1 MSQKVLF
8 GIFIVFILLCG
19 IGICQSE
26 KTIDHMTVAGGK
38 AWETFSIIAGV
49 IAGIALLGFAVNGA
63 SMGKRR
69 D

>member
-8 GIFIVFILLCG
+8 GIFIGFILLCG

-26 KTIDHMTVAGGK
+26 KTIEHMTVAGGK

-49 IAGIALLGFAVNGA
+49 IAGIALIAFAVNGG
-63 SMGKRR
+63 SINKRR
-69 D
+69 